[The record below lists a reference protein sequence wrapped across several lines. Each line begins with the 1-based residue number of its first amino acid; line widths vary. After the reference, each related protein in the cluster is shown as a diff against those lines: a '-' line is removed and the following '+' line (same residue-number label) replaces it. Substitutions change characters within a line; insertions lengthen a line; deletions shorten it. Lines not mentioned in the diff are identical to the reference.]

1 MENTKHYKIEVTQ
14 GYGDFVEVY
23 EIELD
28 TDRLD
33 WSLEQYGRN
42 RFPIKFKVLEIDGV
56 VQTDNSSSI

>member
-1 MENTKHYKIEVTQ
+1 MENTKHYKMEVTH

-23 EIELD
+23 EIDLD

-42 RFPIKFKVLEIDGV
+42 RGSIKFKVLEIDGV

>member
-14 GYGDFVEVY
+14 GYGDFVKVY
-23 EIELD
+23 EMDLD

-42 RFPIKFKVLEIDGV
+42 RGSIKFKVLEIDGV
-56 VQTDNSSSI
+56 VQTANSSII

>member
-23 EIELD
+23 EMDLD

-42 RFPIKFKVLEIDGV
+42 RGSIKFKVLEIDGV

>member
-1 MENTKHYKIEVTQ
+1 MANTKNYKIQVTQ
-14 GYGDFVEVY
+14 QHGDFVEVY

-42 RFPIKFKVLEIDGV
+42 RGAIKFKVLEIDGV
-56 VQTDNSSSI
+56 VQTDDSSSV